1 MAAPTK
7 PKPVLEHYYGVKQAC
22 DRLGLSD
29 PDDPEDKRGQK
40 WLRDG
45 VNKLG
50 FPHHR
55 MAGQLKF
62 SDSNLAAIADM
73 NRSRPHG
80 NSGTRRKKRTRKPAA
95 LAAAVPEQRAAA

>member
-7 PKPVLEHYYGVKQAC
+7 PKPVLEHYYSVSDAAI
-22 DRLGLSD
+22 RLGLRD
-29 PDDPEDKRGQK
+29 PDDPSNKGEK

-45 VNKLG
+45 VNKLD

-55 MAGQLKF
+55 MANQLKF
-62 SDSNLAAIADM
+62 SDSDLAVIADM

-80 NSGTRRKKRTRKPAA
+80 NSGTRRKKRTRKPAV
-95 LAAAVPEQRAAA
+95 LAATVPEQRTAA